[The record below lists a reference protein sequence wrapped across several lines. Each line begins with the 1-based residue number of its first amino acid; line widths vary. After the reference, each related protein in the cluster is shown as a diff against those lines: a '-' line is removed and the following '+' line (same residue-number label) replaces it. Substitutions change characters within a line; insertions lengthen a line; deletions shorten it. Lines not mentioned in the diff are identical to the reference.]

1 MWGGAQRIILRAVMR
16 CVKYDT
22 HEWCSAALS
31 VMRLFIYAFYETEEE
46 QFNDEK
52 AFLLKQIQAIQ
63 PE

>member
-1 MWGGAQRIILRAVMR
+1 
-16 CVKYDT
+16 
-22 HEWCSAALS
+22 
-31 VMRLFIYAFYETEEE
+31 MRLFIYAFYETEEE